1 MTNVEKVIKN
11 LNTIVACCKL
21 FTNKK
26 TCSGIDE
33 EMYADWAND
42 IGEAV
47 FLLKEQEPV
56 PPKKQNWYQA
66 EWPSF
71 ESWWYVC
78 GACGGKIDYHDRFCR
93 LCGRSVKWE

>member
-47 FLLKEQEPV
+47 FLLKEQEPKKV
-56 PPKKQNWYQA
+56 MWRVGRANCPSCGELFPKQKENQY
-66 EWPSF
+66 
-71 ESWWYVC
+71 
-78 GACGGKIDYHDRFCR
+78 IRFCNY
-93 LCGRSVKWE
+93 CGQVVKLDD